1 MPPTREWPQMTH
13 HIAPITGSPG
23 AAPGERLGVEDL
35 DLSPQG
41 LADAPASQQ
50 DPDSIVYA
58 GNS

>member
-1 MPPTREWPQMTH
+1 MTH
-13 HIAPITGSPG
+13 HIAPIPGSPG
-23 AAPGERLGVEDL
+23 SAPGERLGVEHL

>member
-1 MPPTREWPQMTH
+1 MTH
-13 HIAPITGSPG
+13 HTAPYLGSGP
-23 AAPGERLGVEDL
+23 AASGDPLGVEDL

-50 DPDSIVYA
+50 DPDSIVYP

>member
-1 MPPTREWPQMTH
+1 MTH